1 MMSLILELLIPTN
14 ERQEIGV
21 FPELVTLLEEESA
34 TLTDNK
40 DNNSQRAVDLA
51 CVASISVQQQLIS
64 ITPKQTFEVFC
75 STS

>member
-34 TLTDNK
+34 TLADNK
-40 DNNSQRAVDLA
+40 DNSQRAVDLA
-51 CVASISVQQQLIS
+51 CVASFSVQQQLIS
-64 ITPKQTFEVFC
+64 ITSKQTFEVFC